1 MENKKNKKILKRIL
15 MIIIV
20 IFILFFAHTIRNLII
35 ISKLHSKTEEY
46 TKSTNYHVKIVSND
60 EDGIATL
67 NYYKKDDKQ
76 FHMFE
81 RDNNGKISKLMIYKN
96 GDKID
101 IFSEIEGTKV
111 ASLDSNVTI
120 TNEDKVYSV
129 LETENA
135 WQALIYSAMA
145 RIKTIN
151 YNNQKCYSITT
162 RLSLD
167 KTYDATNKKY
177 IIGMADI
184 ERTEIY
190 IDKDTGLN
198 IKTIGNNQTVDT
210 QYEFNNVVDSIFIEP
225 DINEYK

>member
-1 MENKKNKKILKRIL
+1 
-15 MIIIV
+15 
-20 IFILFFAHTIRNLII
+20 
-35 ISKLHSKTEEY
+35 
-46 TKSTNYHVKIVSND
+46 
-60 EDGIATL
+60 
-67 NYYKKDDKQ
+67 
-76 FHMFE
+76 
-81 RDNNGKISKLMIYKN
+81 
-96 GDKID
+96 
-101 IFSEIEGTKV
+101 
-111 ASLDSNVTI
+111 
-120 TNEDKVYSV
+120 
-129 LETENA
+129 
-135 WQALIYSAMA
+135 MA

-151 YNNQKCYSITT
+151 YNNQKCYNINT